1 MLKNYSDLKSMMVEL
16 EKANLDPDTK
26 IRFGDSD
33 SNEYIVSRATIV
45 PLVDVLNYDSE
56 EDENGEEF
64 NKEEKCIFFE
74 VEYVAIISLKI

>member
-1 MLKNYSDLKSMMVEL
+1 MLKNYADLKSMMVEL
-16 EKANLDPDTK
+16 EKANLDPNTK
-26 IRFGDSD
+26 IIFGDSD

-64 NKEEKCIFFE
+64 NKEERCIFFE
-74 VEYVAIISLKI
+74 VE

>member
-45 PLVDVLNYDSE
+45 PLVDVLNYASE

-74 VEYVAIISLKI
+74 VE

>member
-26 IRFGDSD
+26 ILFGDSD
-33 SNEYIVSRATIV
+33 SNSYNVSRATVV
-45 PLVDVLNYDSE
+45 PLIDVLNHDFDNDD
-56 EDENGEEF
+56 DEEEF

-74 VEYVAIISLKI
+74 VE

>member
-26 IRFGDSD
+26 IIFGDSD

-56 EDENGEEF
+56 EDEDRKGF
-64 NKEEKCIFFE
+64 SKEKCIFFE
-74 VEYVAIISLKI
+74 VE

>member
-1 MLKNYSDLKSMMVEL
+1 MLKNYADLKSMMVEL

-74 VEYVAIISLKI
+74 VE

>member
-1 MLKNYSDLKSMMVEL
+1 MLKTYADLKNMMVEL
-16 EKANLDPDTK
+16 EKANLDPNTK
-26 IRFGDSD
+26 ILFGDSD

-74 VEYVAIISLKI
+74 VE

>member
-1 MLKNYSDLKSMMVEL
+1 MLNTYADLKKMMEEL
-16 EKANLDPDTK
+16 EKQNLDSDIK
-26 IRFGDSD
+26 ILFVDSD
-33 SNEYIVSRATIV
+33 SNSYNVSRATVV

-74 VEYVAIISLKI
+74 VE